1 MKNFERLIPR
11 SGRRSG
17 GREARRSLRVAP
29 LAEDLRPVRAG
40 LSGGQFKPLDDAA
53 VQAINDTVFQILA
66 EIGLSQAPD
75 SGIGYMT
82 KAGTQLGD
90 DGRLRFPRALV
101 EDTLANGAQ
110 HITLCGQD
118 AQHDMK

>member
-17 GREARRSLRVAP
+17 GREARRSLRAAP

-75 SGIGYMT
+75 SGIGYM
-82 KAGTQLGD
+82 
-90 DGRLRFPRALV
+90 
-101 EDTLANGAQ
+101 
-110 HITLCGQD
+110 
-118 AQHDMK
+118 